1 MSASADRWQ
10 RLQDVFEAAAQRS
23 GDERREVLDREC
35 GGDAP
40 LRSDVESLLRG
51 YDRTDDPLRRVVG
64 HAAAQVEAAGSLRP
78 GEILGDYRVDRE
90 LGRGGMGAV
99 YLASPV
105 AGKGEPV
112 AIKVLWTGR
121 WSPELARHFRR
132 ERRILASLHHPN
144 ITRIRESGS
153 TEDGVPYEVMEF
165 VDGEPLD
172 TFCDR
177 RLLDLVDRV
186 DLFRRVCEAVEYAH
200 GRGIVHRDLKPANV
214 LVKADGTPKLL
225 DFGIAKP
232 TEQTA
237 LGGTLFTTRT
247 GVRLMTP
254 TYASPEQVRGEALTP
269 SSDVYSL
276 GVVLYQL
283 VAGRLPYDLA
293 GGHPGEVLMAIVDQ
307 TPEPPS
313 RWMAEGTDELDRV
326 VLRALHKDP
335 GLRFASAGGLAEA
348 ARNAVARLA

>member
-1 MSASADRWQ
+1 MSVSADRWR
-10 RLQDVFEAAAQRS
+10 RLQDLFEAASQKTA
-23 GDERREVLDREC
+23 DERRELLDREC
-35 GGDAP
+35 GGDP
-40 LRSDVESLLRG
+40 SLRSDVESLLRAA
-51 YDRTDDPLRRVVG
+51 DRTDDPLRRMVG
-64 HAAAQVEAAGSLRP
+64 HAAAQVEAASSVGP
-78 GEILGDYRVDRE
+78 GHILGDYRVERE
-90 LGRGGMGAV
+90 LGRGGLGAV

-105 AGKGEPV
+105 TGGAEPV
-112 AIKVLWTGR
+112 AIKVLWAGR

-132 ERRILASLHHPN
+132 ERRILASLDHPY

-153 TEDGVPYEVMEF
+153 TPEGVPYEVMEF

-177 RLLDLVDRV
+177 RLLDLLDRL

-200 GRGIVHRDLKPANV
+200 ERGIVHRDLKPANV
-214 LVKADGTPKLL
+214 LVMADGTPKLL

-232 TEQTA
+232 THQAA

-254 TYASPEQVRGEALTP
+254 TYASPEQVRGEVLTP

-283 VAGRLPYDLA
+283 LAGRLPYDLA
-293 GGHPGEVLMAIVDQ
+293 GGHPGEVLLAIVDQ
-307 TPEPPS
+307 QPDPPS
-313 RWMAEGTDELDRV
+313 RWTAEGTDALDRV
-326 VLRALHKDP
+326 ALRALHKDP
-335 GLRFASAGGLAEA
+335 GLRFASAGPLAEA
-348 ARNAVARLA
+348 LRVAVGCLS